1 MNVGRSLGSEHL
13 FGVHAVGGGGGDA
26 HADCPAVKSTLQ
38 LVSKETSLRGRLF
51 FLPKPSGQSQRQ
63 EKRWTCSKGIGRR
76 EAALRAA

>member
-13 FGVHAVGGGGGDA
+13 FGVHAVVGGGGDA

-38 LVSKETSLRGRLF
+38 LVSTETSLRGRLF
-51 FLPKPSGQSQRQ
+51 FLPKPSGQPQRQ